1 MMCIGTNGTEMATGA
16 LGNILIVTHGPGRG
30 RSVPTGNVFLTRL
43 RATDPELAFRII
55 RHSTGSP
62 MPSLQGVSLVVFWLG
77 DPLRQKY
84 PGCYAQAVEIAE
96 AASGRGIALINP
108 PQGLSNTS
116 KACQSGIWTEA
127 GIPSAQARSISSA
140 SDLVQAFASLG
151 GPCILRGDETHAEHS
166 VIVLKSRSD
175 AELAA
180 RSLKLPAALIRVHD
194 IRAQYRAAGTDP
206 SSLYARFHHKARAF
220 VFRGEVKA
228 SHLFFSRE
236 MIVGLS
242 NSLLAREARPRR
254 RMLRQ
259 FGLRRALFED
269 IIAEDIGFFRSSL
282 PYKDVLV
289 SAVAALGLDVA
300 AVDYSIRP
308 DGTPILWEANPYFWL
323 PRGEES
329 VLSEER
335 KAVSRVNVSVDWMA
349 GCLRAALPERLA
361 S

>member
-1 MMCIGTNGTEMATGA
+1 
-16 LGNILIVTHGPGRG
+16 
-30 RSVPTGNVFLTRL
+30 
-43 RATDPELAFRII
+43 
-55 RHSTGSP
+55 
-62 MPSLQGVSLVVFWLG
+62 
-77 DPLRQKY
+77 
-84 PGCYAQAVEIAE
+84 
-96 AASGRGIALINP
+96 
-108 PQGLSNTS
+108 
-116 KACQSGIWTEA
+116 
-127 GIPSAQARSISSA
+127 
-140 SDLVQAFASLG
+140 
-151 GPCILRGDETHAEHS
+151 
-166 VIVLKSRSD
+166 
-175 AELAA
+175 
-180 RSLKLPAALIRVHD
+180 
-194 IRAQYRAAGTDP
+194 
-206 SSLYARFHHKARAF
+206 
-220 VFRGEVKA
+220 
-228 SHLFFSRE
+228 

-269 IIAEDIGFFRSSL
+269 IIAEDIGFFSSSL